1 MPISTALKK
10 GEAEICKFE
19 ASRQDSEIREKEKN
33 HLAQYLLNRRQET
46 VLPYLQILIMQ

>member
-10 GEAEICKFE
+10 GEAEICEFE